1 MTESTSRPDGSGATV
16 GTVHPDDA
24 MRLAE
29 TGPFGLIVSRSD
41 DVIETINET
50 MLAWLGRERAEVEGR
65 LTVPDLLAP
74 GDRIYHETHI
84 RPMLAVGDTISEIAV
99 QFVRSDGTRLSALL
113 SATRHPDP
121 TTGADRFELVVVDAT
136 ERRRYEKELLH
147 ERKLAEESH
156 ARLEMM
162 YDVAS
167 RFAAATTIDE
177 ILDVATE
184 QSKSWVSGATC
195 SVWIFS
201 ADFHRASRHGA
212 VDESGPAQLTL
223 EPAGSGLAT
232 LLDGDLIVI
241 DGRETHESDFPL
253 IHQQL
258 QAAGRHAAMVAPLRV
273 DGHLHGVLT
282 YAFDVEHEFSV
293 DERQSVRSL
302 ATQAEQAIE
311 RVLSLEAERRSR
323 HRLESAYGF
332 AGELAEARTVDD
344 VLAAMEA
351 AGNDLDGSVSS
362 SVAVLDEDRAAIRAV
377 SQDPLMPNLIP
388 LSNPSLAGEA
398 IRTGEL
404 VAVES
409 GAELRD
415 RFPDTPMP
423 AEGNVGSVVAV
434 PLTNGDE
441 ILGAWTVAYRRAGP
455 PDQDELML
463 LRHLAGKASRAI
475 SRAARDEAESAA
487 LTRSDLQLGISEL
500 LNAAMTA
507 DDVASAIMTGGRH
520 AFDASYLAAY
530 LPEQTGET
538 TTLRR
543 IAHVGP
549 EDRIAELSP
558 TLSATIGLVREAGES
573 LAPTYAIGSEH
584 SLLAETPFAPLEWAW
599 SVFLPLSIAGTLDG
613 LIVIGFD
620 SLDSLTS
627 ATRTALAGLAAEA
640 STAFARARRFDV
652 EHDVATTLQRSL
664 LQPEL
669 PSVPG
674 WLVSAGYNPGS
685 DHLEVG
691 GDLFDVSV
699 TPDGTLVVVVGDVVG
714 HGLGAAAAMG
724 ALRSA
729 ARALTL
735 VSGGPT
741 DVIDGLNRFAAT
753 TPGVKGATVAC
764 VWLDPDG
771 RGRYACAG
779 HPFPVVCRADGTTE
793 LLERGRSPV
802 LGIREGAVAGS
813 EVSLESGD
821 SLVLYTDGLVERR
834 GASIDTGIDALRTHL
849 AVVQKSHGLVAADEV
864 IAEMLR
870 DSPADDDTVV
880 VCVSR
885 SAVSTDR

>member
-1 MTESTSRPDGSGATV
+1 MTDRTIRAGGSEGTGSTV
-16 GTVHPDDA
+16 QPDDA

-29 TGPFGLIVSRSD
+29 TGPFGLIVSGSD
-41 DVIETINET
+41 DVIQTVNET
-50 MLAWLGRERAEVEGR
+50 MLRWLGRDRGEVEGR

-84 RPMLAVGDTISEIAV
+84 RPMLAVGDGVSEIAV
-99 QFVRSDGTRLSALL
+99 QFVRADGTRLSALL
-113 SATRHPDP
+113 SAIRHADPD
-121 TTGADRFELVVVDAT
+121 RIEMVVVDAT

-147 ERKLAEESH
+147 ERKLAEESQ

-167 RFAAATTIDE
+167 RFAIATTIDE
-177 ILDVATE
+177 ILVVATE
-184 QSKSWVSGATC
+184 QSETWVRGASC
-195 SVWIFS
+195 SVWLFS

-212 VDESGPAQLTL
+212 GDGPGPAQLAL
-223 EPAGSGLAT
+223 EPSGSGLAT
-232 LLDGDLIVI
+232 LLEGDLIVI
-241 DGRETHESDFPL
+241 DGREDHESEFPL

-258 QAAGRHAAMVAPLRV
+258 QAAGRPAAMVAPLRV
-273 DGHLHGVLT
+273 DGQLHGVLT
-282 YAFDVEHEFSV
+282 YAFDVEHEFSA

-311 RVLSLEAERRSR
+311 RVLSLDAERRSR
-323 HRLESAYGF
+323 NRLESAYGF
-332 AGELAEARTVDD
+332 AGELAEARTVDE

-351 AGNDLDGSVSS
+351 AGNDLDGAVSS
-362 SVAVLDEDRAAIRAV
+362 SVAVLDEDRAAIRAMTP
-377 SQDPLMPNLIP
+377 DPSTPNLIP

-398 IRTGEL
+398 IRRGEL
-404 VAVES
+404 VSVES

-415 RFPDTPMP
+415 RHPDTSIL
-423 AEGNVGSVVAV
+423 AEGDVGSVVAV
-434 PLTNGDE
+434 PLSNGDE
-441 ILGAWTVAYRRAGP
+441 ILGAWTVAYRQAGP
-455 PDQDELML
+455 PDEDDLML

-475 SRAARDEAESAA
+475 SRAVRDEAESAA

-507 DDVASAIMTGGRH
+507 DDVASAIMTGGRN

-530 LPEQTGET
+530 LPEQVGAT
-538 TTLRR
+538 TIMRR

-549 EDRIAELSP
+549 EDRIADLDP
-558 TLSATIGLVREAGES
+558 TLASTIGLVREAGES

-584 SLLAETPFAPLEWAW
+584 SLLAETPFSTLEWAW
-599 SVFLPLSIAGTLDG
+599 SVFLPLSISGTLDG

-674 WLVSAGYNPGS
+674 WIVSAGYSPGS
-685 DHLEVG
+685 EHLEVG
-691 GDLFDVSV
+691 GDLFDVTV
-699 TPDGTLVVVVGDVVG
+699 APDGTLVVVVGDVVG

-735 VSGGPT
+735 VSAGPGE
-741 DVIDGLNRFAAT
+741 VIDGLNRFAAT

-764 VWLDPDG
+764 VWLGPDG

-779 HPFPVVCRADGTTE
+779 HPFPVVCRADGSTE
-793 LLERGRSPV
+793 LLEKGRSPV
-802 LGIREGAVAGS
+802 LGIRESAVAGS
-813 EVSLESGD
+813 ELQLGPGD
-821 SLVLYTDGLVERR
+821 GLVLYTDGLVERR
-834 GASIDTGIDALRTHL
+834 GASIDTGIDNLRSHL
-849 AVVQKSHGLVAADEV
+849 TLVQKSHGAVAADEV

-880 VCVSR
+880 VCLSR
-885 SAVSTDR
+885 AAPPARR